1 MLNIQN
7 LSQNLLGKLSGEKA
21 PLFTEVLLV
30 VAMAW
35 VVAGALVS
43 SPARPSLPGAVLDV
57 QGEKAAVDLSLLT
70 TTPLFGEY
78 KKPDEHAPVVVE
90 KVVAPSRLDLK
101 LLGTVVAG
109 GNSAAIIK
117 LASGKHQ
124 RVVYVEEQVQPGVML
139 QSVEADA
146 IVVDN
151 GGKLERISIQKSG
164 AMPGFTSAPNA
175 HLPRASGVA
184 VKRELSRSNL
194 QRQTRDLPTLL
205 SQARVVPHFENG
217 KSKGFM
223 INDIV
228 PGSLYEEI
236 GLQNGDIIS
245 KVNGRMVSSPQQAMT
260 MYSELQNA
268 PTISIELIRAGVP
281 QQVQYVVH

>member
-21 PLFTEVLLV
+21 PLLTEVLLV
-30 VAMAW
+30 GAMAW

-43 SPARPSLPGAVLDV
+43 SPAKPTLPGAVFDM
-57 QGEKAAVDLSLLT
+57 QGEKATVDLSLLT
-70 TTPLFGEY
+70 ATPLFGEY

-164 AMPGFTSAPNA
+164 AMPGFTPAPS
-175 HLPRASGVA
+175 LPRASGVA

-228 PGSLYEEI
+228 PGSLYAEI

-260 MYSELQNA
+260 MYNELQNA